1 MVLPHYLGSREIDIE
16 SKSLD
21 KNHKDLT
28 RQDSFS
34 WQSPLEDIPLLLPQ
48 EGDKIVISSTM
59 DHKLNGLHSNQ
70 NDKSFEI
77 IKRCMLPSQ
86 KYKVEAFSPDMQIVG
101 IPDDLVVLELCSK
114 VSDEWGEI
122 PEEGNQD
129 IFVGENE
136 PIGPRIACRCQVSY
150 IFRFSLSKY

>member
-77 IKRCMLPSQ
+77 IERCILSSQ

-136 PIGPRIACRCQVSY
+136 PIGPRIACHCQVSY
-150 IFRFSLSKY
+150 IFRFSLFKY